1 MPAQPTKTAEQRH
14 DKTETSNGKRGG
26 TRSESDSF
34 GPIDVPADKYWGAQT
49 QRSKQNF
56 RIGEGRDTMPPGVVK
71 AFGVVK
77 RSVARVNAA
86 KVGNSPPPSPASAYP
101 NAIALQQVSRHVV
114 HLILEK

>member
-1 MPAQPTKTAEQRH
+1 MPAQPRKAEQRQ
-14 DKTETSNGKRGG
+14 DKTGTPSGKCG

-34 GPIDVPADKYWGAQT
+34 GLMDVPADKYWGAQT

-86 KVGNSPPPSPASAYP
+86 RVNYTPLPGLPECNRAAEGV
-101 NAIALQQVSRHVV
+101 QGRHVV
-114 HLILEK
+114 HLIL